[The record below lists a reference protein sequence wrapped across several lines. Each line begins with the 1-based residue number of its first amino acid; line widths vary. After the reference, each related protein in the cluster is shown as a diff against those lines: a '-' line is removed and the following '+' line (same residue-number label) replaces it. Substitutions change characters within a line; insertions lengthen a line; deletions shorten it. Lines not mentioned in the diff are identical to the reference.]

1 MKKAFYLFSC
11 FLLCACWPPFPTAH
25 ERAMQVG
32 RFRPNINNNIEEKI
46 NIDGYYINT
55 NDKNYHSPFILY
67 NDGTYG
73 NIVGAYNGA
82 SIQSGTAAFWKWKS
96 DAWKGAIVGG
106 IIGGTIGYGISSAL
120 TTPGAGSTITGLLN
134 KSGVITKTAGIT
146 SSILHSG
153 AVNMAINTISNGGL
167 DGAWKS
173 GIVGLITG
181 AWAIN
186 GGFGMVKGL
195 GTKSKIMKLAG
206 KLGYQIVRTTSQ
218 SIGNNWAEG
227 KGLFSKITLGIG
239 PVNLTIGKGQKLL
252 QWQNNIGNIAINSFG
267 IINTIAGGNTH
278 FNVENLTFE
287 YYGGLMDEF
296 QNPIS
301 VHDGII
307 YTNDAGFSPHTVTGN
322 SNLYKLIDH
331 ELHHLWQSRALNDM
345 FLLNYGLQG
354 INALLLKGNFV
365 KDRNYYEDFVNNYEW
380 W

>member
-106 IIGGTIGYGISSAL
+106 IIGGTIGYGLSSAL

-153 AVNMAINTISNGGL
+153 AVNMAINAISNGGL

-195 GTKSKIMKLAG
+195 GTKSKIMKLVG
-206 KLGYQIVRTTSQ
+206 KLGYQIVGTTSQ

-252 QWQNNIGNIAINSFG
+252 QWQNNLGNIATNALGLGNLVF
-267 IINTIAGGNTH
+267 GGNAK
-278 FNVENLTFE
+278 FDWANLAPVYT
-287 YYGGLMDEF
+287 GGLMEKMGGAWGPYSVMGPDGF
-296 QNPIS
+296 TQQN
-301 VHDGII
+301 
-307 YTNDAGFSPHTVTGN
+307 
-322 SNLYKLIDH
+322 LQH
-331 ELHHLWQSRALNDM
+331 EMHHIWQSRVFGDT
-345 FLLNYGLQG
+345 FLLHYGLQG
-354 INALLLKGNFV
+354 IVASIQGRSLVDFILEKNFFESQA
-365 KDRNYYEDFVNNYEW
+365 YYHHWFNH
-380 W
+380 